1 MGYTVLLLA
10 EFECAARREGCS
22 DQLPKLGDRRR
33 VPGRLIA
40 HPCAA
45 DSQERNHTTSQLASI
60 IYYGVVEA
68 FFRYAPHPPGVLPYP
83 HQCPTTEPARDVF
96 PVWTLLSGCKP
107 SHQGRGAHP
116 VVVHHGMAGRTP
128 TWICWTNPHRLLPHL
143 ARRHEAGME

>member
-68 FFRYAPHPPGVLPYP
+68 FFRLDGGAFPLH
-83 HQCPTTEPARDVF
+83 CRIRSPTSIF
-96 PVWTLLSGCKP
+96 SL
-107 SHQGRGAHP
+107 
-116 VVVHHGMAGRTP
+116 
-128 TWICWTNPHRLLPHL
+128 
-143 ARRHEAGME
+143 